1 MATSNNHKWKRCDVR
16 REFSGGYR
24 MSETTN
30 NYTFMGFF
38 ELLTLIFVVAKI
50 LGYVAWSWIWVFAP
64 VILIILIAIVVMII
78 GEWARS

>member
-1 MATSNNHKWKRCDVR
+1 
-16 REFSGGYR
+16 

-64 VILIILIAIVVMII
+64 VITHAALVILIILIAIVVMII